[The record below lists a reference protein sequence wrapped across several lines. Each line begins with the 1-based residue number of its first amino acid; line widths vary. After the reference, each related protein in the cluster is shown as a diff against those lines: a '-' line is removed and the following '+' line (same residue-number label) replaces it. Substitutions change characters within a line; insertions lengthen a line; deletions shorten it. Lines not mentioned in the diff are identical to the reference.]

1 MWHRSHNPA
10 LQWGLWTRS
19 DKQKAADD
27 RPLARFPPGA
37 WSGAPGGR
45 AVRSDAPYGG
55 SDLKV
60 VNSLAHQEK
69 HGKGRHLTSEPFMPK
84 GLAGVFC
91 GG

>member
-10 LQWGLWTRS
+10 LQWGSGRG
-19 DKQKAADD
+19 QKAADD
-27 RPLARFPPGA
+27 RPLASSPPGA

-55 SDLKV
+55 SDLQV
-60 VNSLAHQEK
+60 VNSLAHPEK